1 MLIGQLAQR
10 SGFTRDTIRFYE
22 KHGLIAVPRKAR
34 RENNYKE
41 YPDEALERLLHIKRI
56 KGLGFT
62 LNETQEILDL
72 MDMDKA
78 TCTHMSAQFTAKTK
92 AIDEKIAEL
101 KALKSTLLESAA
113 LCPTPAEDRGQ
124 QGNCGLLSSACC

>member
-41 YPDEALERLLHIKRI
+41 YPDEALERLLRIKRI

-72 MDMDKA
+72 MDADQA
-78 TCTHMSAQFTAKTK
+78 TCTHMSVQFNAKTK
-92 AIDEKIAEL
+92 AIEEKIAEL
-101 KALKSTLLESAA
+101 EGLKRTLMESAA
-113 LCPTPAEDRGQ
+113 SCPTPAVERGEEK
-124 QGNCGLLSSACC
+124 NCGLLHGACC

>member
-22 KHGLIAVPRKAR
+22 KHGLIAVPRKSR

-41 YPDEALERLLHIKRI
+41 YPDEALERLLRIKRI
-56 KGLGFT
+56 KALGFT

-72 MDMDKA
+72 MDIDKA
-78 TCTHMSAQFTAKTK
+78 TCAHMSAQFDAKTK
-92 AIDEKIAEL
+92 AIDEKISEL
-101 KALKSTLLESAA
+101 AALKRTLVEGAA